1 MIPTPF
7 INLLKNLFDEVSVE
21 LLLSG
26 AISRSIH
33 SVTGVLQGSVLSPH
47 LYSIYINSLPSL
59 LYDVETTFENDNTYD
74 DPFAFPPP
82 QLLINKQKIN
92 CLLYADNVAL
102 ISTTTTLPVLLEAC
116 EMHSYDLG
124 YHWNPAKCVILSN
137 RSATDSFYLYGEEI
151 PQATTF
157 KYLGIPF
164 DNTGNIDLT
173 RLIQQNSSSA
183 LAAMRVF
190 NSIGVNPTSFS

>member
-92 CLLYADNVAL
+92 CLLYADDVAL
-102 ISTTTTLPVLLEAC
+102 IGTTTTLPVLLEAC
-116 EMHSYDLG
+116 EMHSYDFG
-124 YHWNPAKCVILSN
+124 YHWNPPKCVILSN

-157 KYLGIPF
+157 KYLSIPF